1 MGVWERG
8 AVVAMSV
15 RALLAEPNVTD
26 RGAAALR
33 DRGALRVSQPPSPLP
48 DATNALVPRIRRGDE
63 RAFETLFRTHYDA
76 LCEFTTRYVR
86 EAALAEELVQDL
98 FADLWARRQTWDV
111 RESVRAY
118 LFAAARHRALNLRKR
133 QAMES
138 DWQQDQASDDIHV
151 LHPLPETPDA
161 AFERA
166 DLRARLD
173 TALEAL
179 PERCRLVMHLRW
191 REQMRYAEIATVMGI
206 SVKGVEIQL
215 ARGLAAIRQR
225 FV

>member
-1 MGVWERG
+1 VHE
-8 AVVAMSV
+8 S
-15 RALLAEPNVTD
+15 
-26 RGAAALR
+26 
-33 DRGALRVSQPPSPLP
+33 
-48 DATNALVPRIRRGDE
+48 
-63 RAFETLFRTHYDA
+63 
-76 LCEFTTRYVR
+76 
-86 EAALAEELVQDL
+86 ALAEELVQDL
-98 FADLWARRQTWDV
+98 FADLWTKRATWSI

-133 QAMES
+133 QIMES
-138 DWQQDQASDDIHV
+138 DWEQDQASDVHE
-151 LHPLPETPDA
+151 LHPVPEMADA
-161 AFERA
+161 ALERA

-173 TALEAL
+173 AALEAL

-191 REQMRYAEIATVMGI
+191 REQMRYAEIAAVMGI